1 VEGDSLID
9 SEFLLKVA
17 KNKGLKN
24 REHIEKDYFQDV
36 LLYHLYKEMKASPFM
51 VGMNRLK

>member
-1 VEGDSLID
+1 LID